1 MIPARENCRRGATP
15 KAGFRRKM
23 RLRPGT
29 AVATHL
35 LGMPLH
41 LIRSQNEPVCDR
53 GQQEPVAAWCV
64 RLLFQALVEVDG
76 DAAVLHAGERPY
88 LVVPTGPVEV
98 ADASLTPAAVEQLI
112 GQILPD
118 AARRTLQASGMAH
131 ANCVMP
137 EDLSHAR
144 FTVTAARFQ
153 GDVRLEIHRLRLPN
167 EAPTAGHVRRA
178 NRREAY
184 DDLVLPS
191 AEELWPA

>member
-1 MIPARENCRRGATP
+1 
-15 KAGFRRKM
+15 M
-23 RLRPGT
+23 RVRPGT
-29 AVATHL
+29 AVAIQL

-41 LIRSQNEPVCDR
+41 LIRSQKEPVCDR
-53 GQQEPVAAWCV
+53 GQQEAVAAWCV

-88 LVVPTGPVEV
+88 LVARTGAVEV
-98 ADASLTPAAVEQLI
+98 ANASLTPAAVEQLI

-118 AARRTLQASGMAH
+118 LARRTLQASGLAH
-131 ANCVMP
+131 ANCLMP
-137 EDLSHAR
+137 ADLSHAR

-167 EAPTAGHVRRA
+167 EAPTAGNVRRA
-178 NRREAY
+178 NRHDPN
-184 DDLVLPS
+184 DDLALPS